1 MIKLGSK
8 VRDVISGYEG
18 IAVARNQHLNG
29 CIGICIEGPL
39 ARDDKGVVRRDD
51 LWVDEQRVAVI
62 EVGAYQHQVDY
73 AGELPGPAARIVDA
87 FDRVVQRLRV
97 KERELADGRRLAT
110 AGGPGIP
117 TPPRDV
123 RESTTRR

>member
-1 MIKLGSK
+1 VIKLGSK

-62 EVGAYQHQVDY
+62 EVGAYQHQGDY
-73 AGELPGPAARIVDA
+73 AGELPGPAARTGPAARIVDA
-87 FDRVVQRLRV
+87 FDLVVQRLRV

-117 TPPRDV
+117 TPPRDG
-123 RESTTRR
+123 R

>member
-1 MIKLGSK
+1 VIKLGSK

-62 EVGAYQHQVDY
+62 EVGAYQHQGDY
-73 AGELPGPAARIVDA
+73 AGELPGP
-87 FDRVVQRLRV
+87 
-97 KERELADGRRLAT
+97 RELADGRRLAT

-117 TPPRDV
+117 TPPRDG
-123 RESTTRR
+123 RLSTTRR